1 MMMQAHRVIN
11 FVEKMSTD
19 ICLELLSEHNLMCLL
34 KGLEF
39 VVAKQKKLYHNLTIP
54 LSNF

>member
-19 ICLELLSEHNLMCLL
+19 ICLELLSEHNLICLL

-39 VVAKQKKLYHNLTIP
+39 VVGKQKKLYHNFS